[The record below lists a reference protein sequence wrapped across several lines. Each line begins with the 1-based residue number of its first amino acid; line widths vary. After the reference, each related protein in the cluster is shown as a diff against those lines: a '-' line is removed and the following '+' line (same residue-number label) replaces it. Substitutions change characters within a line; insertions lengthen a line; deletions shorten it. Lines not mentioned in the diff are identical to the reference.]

1 MSVGKHVASDKTTP
15 DESVVRALALI
26 TVEIAGNECR
36 GLPRRALAVP
46 CFYLE
51 TPLAS
56 NPLNSMPNH
65 QVPHPHRICGA
76 KLERNLIL
84 ATNYYYMLVTHNRLC
99 EPATINRSSIK
110 DYFVVS
116 SLYFVEELS
125 FVTGKFAAN
134 NKFESSSS
142 IPA

>member
-1 MSVGKHVASDKTTP
+1 MSVGKHVASDKTTL

-56 NPLNSMPNH
+56 NPLHSAPKH
-65 QVPHPHRICGA
+65 QIPHSHRICCA

-84 ATNYYYMLVTHNRLC
+84 ATNYCYMLVTHNRLC
-99 EPATINRSSIK
+99 EPVTINRSSIT

-116 SLYFVEELS
+116 SLYFAEELS
-125 FVTGKFAAN
+125 FVTGGSRAN
-134 NKFESSSS
+134 NKFEYS
-142 IPA
+142 